1 MIKSMTGFGRAE
13 AENDDMSLSIE
24 IKTVNHKYIDYQIRM
39 PNYLNFLEDKIKKT
53 IKDYLSR
60 GRIEVYIKIDRKFSN
75 NSKVE
80 LDLPLANSINNSL
93 KTLIDE
99 LDIHDEVKLNHLLRY
114 DDILT
119 LKYDDIDEDN
129 VSECIISTLEEA
141 LQSLL
146 VMRKTEGD
154 RLKTDLQN
162 NLDSI
167 SLYMEKIKT
176 RTPYLVEEYKE
187 RLIDCVKNLVDNSDA
202 IDNDRLNLEIVL
214 YAEKSD
220 INEELVRMK
229 SHILSF
235 KETLN
240 MDIPVGR
247 KLDFII
253 QEMNREVNTISS
265 KSNDTELTQY
275 VIEVKS
281 LIEKLREQIQNIE

>member
-60 GRIEVYIKIDRKFSN
+60 GRIEVYIKVDRKFSN

-129 VSECIISTLEEA
+129 VSECVISTLEEA

-167 SLYMEKIKT
+167 SLYMEKIET

>member
-129 VSECIISTLEEA
+129 VSECVISTLEEA

>member
-39 PNYLNFLEDKIKKT
+39 PNYLNFLEDKIKKS

-60 GRIEVYIKIDRKFSN
+60 GRVEVYVKVDRKFGN
-75 NSKVE
+75 KSKVD
-80 LDLPLANSINNSL
+80 LDLPLASSINKSL
-93 KTLIDE
+93 NTLMDE
-99 LDIHDEVKLNHLLRY
+99 LDIKDEVKLNHLLRY

-119 LKYDDIDEDN
+119 LKYEDIDEDS
-129 VSECIISTLEEA
+129 VSECVISTLENGLEA
-141 LQSLL
+141 LLN
-146 VMRKTEGD
+146 MRKAEGA
-154 RLKTDLQN
+154 RLKEDLQN
-162 NLDSI
+162 NLKLINS
-167 SLYMEKIKT
+167 YMEKIET
-176 RTPYLVEEYKE
+176 RTPYLVEEYRD
-187 RLIDCVKNLVDNSDA
+187 RLNDCVRNLVDNSDA

-214 YAEKSD
+214 YAEKAD

-229 SHILSF
+229 SHIVSF
-235 KETLN
+235 NDTLKL
-240 MDIPVGR
+240 DTPVGR

-253 QEMNREVNTISS
+253 QEMNREINTISS

>member
-60 GRIEVYIKIDRKFSN
+60 GRIEVYIKVDRKFSN

-119 LKYDDIDEDN
+119 LKYDDIDEDK

-167 SLYMEKIKT
+167 SLYMEKIET

>member
-60 GRIEVYIKIDRKFSN
+60 GRIEVYIKVDRKFSN

-93 KTLIDE
+93 KALIDE

-129 VSECIISTLEEA
+129 VSECVISTLEEA

-167 SLYMEKIKT
+167 SLYMEKIET

-187 RLIDCVKNLVDNSDA
+187 RLTDCVKNLVDNSDA

>member
-39 PNYLNFLEDKIKKT
+39 PNYLNFLEDKIKKS

-60 GRIEVYIKIDRKFSN
+60 GRVEVYVKVDRKFGN
-75 NSKVE
+75 KSKVD
-80 LDLPLANSINNSL
+80 LDLPLASSINESL
-93 KTLIDE
+93 NTLMDE
-99 LDIHDEVKLNHLLRY
+99 LDIRDEVKLNHLLRY

-119 LKYDDIDEDN
+119 LKYEDIDEDS
-129 VSECIISTLEEA
+129 VSECVISTLESALEA
-141 LQSLL
+141 LLN
-146 VMRKTEGD
+146 MRKAEGE
-154 RLKTDLQN
+154 RLKEDLQN
-162 NLDSI
+162 NLKLINS
-167 SLYMEKIKT
+167 YMEKIET
-176 RTPYLVEEYKE
+176 RTPYLVEEYRD
-187 RLIDCVKNLVDNSDA
+187 RLNDCVKNLVDNSDA

-214 YAEKSD
+214 YAEKAD

-229 SHILSF
+229 SHIVSF
-235 KETLN
+235 NDTLKL
-240 MDIPVGR
+240 DTPVGR

-253 QEMNREVNTISS
+253 QEMNREINTISS